1 MVSKHKYNQANS
13 LKLSNNGPIEST
25 SCRDVRELRRRRVYY
40 MMHVFQCMEVIME
53 NGGGDDE
60 GDDELALT
68 SFDCFGTM
76 MN

>member
-1 MVSKHKYNQANS
+1 
-13 LKLSNNGPIEST
+13 
-25 SCRDVRELRRRRVYY
+25 